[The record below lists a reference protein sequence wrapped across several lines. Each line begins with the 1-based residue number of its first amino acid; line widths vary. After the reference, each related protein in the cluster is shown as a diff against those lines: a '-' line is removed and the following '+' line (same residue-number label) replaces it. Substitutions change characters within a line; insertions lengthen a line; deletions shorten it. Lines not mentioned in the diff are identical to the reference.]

1 MKISIKSLFIKS
13 HWLILITGF
22 VISLVLF
29 GYVFRQEQERAA
41 SEFSYHANE
50 EFNRI
55 GNRIESNLDVNN
67 SLQSFF
73 ESSQE
78 VTRGEFRRFVK
89 SILKRHSEIQLIG
102 WAPLVSTEKIELYEQ
117 AAHADGFSDFQIG
130 RKNQPETTDRVTER
144 NIGSFRRG
152 SRLFC
157 IIALE

>member
-1 MKISIKSLFIKS
+1 MKISIKRLFIKS

-55 GNRIESNLDVNN
+55 GKRIESNLDVNN

-73 ESSQE
+73 ES
-78 VTRGEFRRFVK
+78 F
-89 SILKRHSEIQLIG
+89 
-102 WAPLVSTEKIELYEQ
+102 
-117 AAHADGFSDFQIG
+117 
-130 RKNQPETTDRVTER
+130 
-144 NIGSFRRG
+144 
-152 SRLFC
+152 
-157 IIALE
+157 